1 MSKPLTANRRQLVLG
16 GAALAGASALGVPA
30 LVHAQGSRRPL
41 KISIG
46 RIPWAAGNSP
56 MTQYMINNKL
66 MERRAAELGYDLT
79 IDWREYPTA
88 LPMVEAM
95 VGNNLDIG
103 MWGNTPIT
111 RGLSTGLPIS
121 LMVVG
126 EGHLRFLIT
135 TRKGSPI
142 RNFADLK
149 GKTIGVSLGGD
160 PQSALFQML
169 RFEMGVEDIK
179 ETGIRFV
186 NMPTHAQA
194 ASVPTGVDATCTIYP
209 AYLAA
214 QASGTVALANSF
226 GYTEEH
232 YDGPAGK
239 GAGKLLP
246 NAKKSPFF
254 PDGYY
259 LHRSFWIGRN
269 GMIEQHPQA
278 VLAFLIAQQEAV
290 AALSAMDP
298 GVVSQLVRDYWK
310 LDNVQGAKVVNDDV
324 LFSRGWAWPTEA
336 DARAILETSRF
347 MAENKVIDKPLAW
360 STIKGA
366 FSRTA
371 PLMKQAYDRLGSKP
385 VAGEFTR
392 TNVADLRGRPVW
404 EINQWADRS

>member
-1 MSKPLTANRRQLVLG
+1 MKVDQL
-16 GAALAGASALGVPA
+16 PT
-30 LVHAQGSRRPL
+30 SRRDLLISGVAATGLSLVPGLAQAQNARRAL
-41 KISIG
+41 KVSIG

-56 MTQYMINNKL
+56 MSQYLINNKL
-66 MERRAAELGYDLT
+66 MEKRAAEFGYDLT

-111 RGLSTGLPIS
+111 RGLASGLPIS
-121 LMVVG
+121 LLCVG

-142 RNFADLK
+142 RNLQDLK
-149 GKTIGVSLGGD
+149 GKTVGVSLGGD

-169 RFEMGVEDIK
+169 MFELGVQDIK
-179 ETGIRFV
+179 DTGIKFV
-186 NMPTHAQA
+186 NMPTHAQT

-214 QASGTVALANSF
+214 QSTGTVAIANSF
-226 GYTEEH
+226 GFTEEH

-239 GAGKLLP
+239 GAGHML
-246 NAKKSPFF
+246 ASVKKSPFY

-269 GMIEQHPQA
+269 GLIEQHPQ
-278 VLAFLIAQQEAV
+278 VVVAFLMAQQEAV
-290 AALSAMDP
+290 AALTAMDA
-298 GVVSQLVRDYWK
+298 GAVSQLVKDYWK
-310 LDNVQGAKVVNDDV
+310 LDAAQGAKVVKDDV
-324 LFSRGWAWPTEA
+324 LFSRGWAWPTEN
-336 DARAILETSRF
+336 DARAVLETSKF
-347 MAENKVIDKPLAW
+347 MAGNKVIDKPLQW
-360 STIKGA
+360 SQVKDA

-371 PLMKQAYDRLGSKP
+371 PLIRQAYERLGSKQSP
-385 VAGEFTR
+385 SEFNR
-392 TNVADLRGRPVW
+392 TDVADLRGRPVW
-404 EINQWADRS
+404 EMDKWSDRS